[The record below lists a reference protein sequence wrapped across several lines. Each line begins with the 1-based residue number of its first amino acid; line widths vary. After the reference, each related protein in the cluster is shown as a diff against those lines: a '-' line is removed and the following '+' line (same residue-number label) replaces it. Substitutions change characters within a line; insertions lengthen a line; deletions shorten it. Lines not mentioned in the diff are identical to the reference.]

1 MNQVSARY
9 WSECQVLKP
18 WNDMSRLSKTGTT
31 KAIATVIVMKSRR
44 GQDDSPRRISRNVRA
59 T

>member
-1 MNQVSARY
+1 M
-9 WSECQVLKP
+9 LKP
-18 WNDMSRLSKTGTT
+18 WNDTSRLSKTGTT

-44 GQDDSPRRISRNVRA
+44 GQEVSPRRISPKVRA